1 MQQRLQRNA
10 RQRPG
15 AASLPMAGLAASA
28 VLIAFALGCSEKS
41 ATGPTETGP
50 ASVTVSVA
58 GGGTTEFLAL
68 TQTKQFVAVAADG
81 KGSTEDVTNKALWQ
95 SSNVGIAIV
104 SPSGTVTAVGFGSA
118 NIRATVSGTT
128 GQLPVAVK
136 NGCLLTLDALS
147 VVYPGGISSYR
158 TVQVT
163 VLPSECQWRAAS
175 DVGWLRVSS
184 TKVSSGSGSFSYDLP
199 VNDWPADREGHV
211 VVTASDGSTATHTVR
226 QAAQTCTVV
235 LSPEALVFTRQG
247 GTGRFTVT
255 PSPSDCKW
263 TANLDSSYSAAY
275 VRIDRGSTG
284 QGVGAVEY
292 TAFPNSG
299 SYALY
304 FSIYVQGGQP
314 GENASKTHSITVTR

>member
-1 MQQRLQRNA
+1 
-10 RQRPG
+10 
-15 AASLPMAGLAASA
+15 MAGLAASA
-28 VLIAFALGCSEKS
+28 VIIAFALGCSKKS
-41 ATGPTETGP
+41 ATGPSETGP
-50 ASVTVSVA
+50 SSVTVSVA
-58 GGGTTEFLAL
+58 SGGTTEFLAL

-95 SSNVGIAIV
+95 ASDVGIAIV
-104 SPSGTVTAVGFGSA
+104 SPAGVVTAVGFGSA
-118 NIRATVSGTT
+118 NIKATVSGTT
-128 GQLPVAVK
+128 GQLPIVVK

-147 VVYPGGISSYR
+147 VVYPGGVSSYR
-158 TVQVT
+158 TVRVT

-175 DVGWLRVSS
+175 DVGWLRMSS
-184 TKVSSGSGSFSYDLP
+184 TGLVSGTGSFSYDIP
-199 VNDWPADREGHV
+199 INDWPADREGHV
-211 VVTASDGSTATHTVR
+211 VVTASDGSTATHAVR

-235 LSPEALVFTRQG
+235 LSPAAMSFPRQG

-263 TANLDSSYSAAY
+263 TANLDSSYSASY
-275 VRIDRGSTG
+275 LRIDRGTTG

-292 TAFPNSG
+292 SVFPNSG

-314 GENASKTHSITVTR
+314 GENVSKAHSITVSR

>member
-1 MQQRLQRNA
+1 VVS
-10 RQRPG
+10 RP
-15 AASLPMAGLAASA
+15 MIGLAASA
-28 VLIAFALGCSEKS
+28 VLIAFASGCSEKS
-41 ATGPTETGP
+41 ETGPSETGP

-68 TQTKQFVAVAADG
+68 TQTKQLVAVAADG
-81 KGSTEDVTNKALWQ
+81 KGSTDDVTNEALWQ
-95 SSNVGIAIV
+95 SSDVKVAIV
-104 SPSGTVTAVGFGSA
+104 SPAGVVTAVGFGPAS
-118 NIRATVSGTT
+118 IRATVSGTT
-128 GQLPVAVK
+128 GQLPIVVK
-136 NGCLLTLDALS
+136 NGCFLTLDAGS
-147 VVYPGGISSYR
+147 VVYPGGMSSYR
-158 TVQVT
+158 TVQVA
-163 VLPSECQWRAAS
+163 VLPSECQWRVAS
-175 DVGWLRVSS
+175 DVGWLRLSS
-184 TKVSSGSGSFSYDLP
+184 SKVVSGSGSFSYDIP
-199 VNDWPADREGHV
+199 VNDWPADREGHA

-235 LSPEALVFTRQG
+235 LSPEALIFTRQG

-263 TANLDSSYSAAY
+263 TANLDSSYSAPY
-275 VRIDRGSTG
+275 IRIDRGSTG

-314 GENASKTHSITVTR
+314 GENVSKTHSITVSR